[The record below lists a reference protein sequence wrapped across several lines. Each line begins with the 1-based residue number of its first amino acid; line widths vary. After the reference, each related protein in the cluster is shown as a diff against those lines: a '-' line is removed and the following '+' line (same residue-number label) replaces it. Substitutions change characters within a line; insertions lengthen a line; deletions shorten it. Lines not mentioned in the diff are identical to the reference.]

1 MRVRWIEVDRE
12 WIEWR
17 DALLRAEEDR
27 LIRAARDRAT
37 GDERLFLNSL
47 LDLRE
52 RNQRG
57 ERPS

>member
-37 GDERLFLNSL
+37 GDERLFLDSL

-57 ERPS
+57 ERAS

>member
-1 MRVRWIEVDRE
+1 MRVGWIGVDRE